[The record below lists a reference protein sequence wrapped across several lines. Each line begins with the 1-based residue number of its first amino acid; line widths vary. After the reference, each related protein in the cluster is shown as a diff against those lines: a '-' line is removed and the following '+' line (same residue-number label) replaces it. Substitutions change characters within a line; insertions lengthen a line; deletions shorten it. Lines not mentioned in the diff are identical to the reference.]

1 MTSVLIFDY
10 DGVLVDSF
18 DLFMKL
24 FLDSCKKHG
33 WKQISTKEEFLSL
46 FHGNMYENMMNLG
59 MNRQDIL
66 DVVLDVKKGLLS
78 HIDELTL
85 FPDLQ
90 ETLEE
95 LATHHILFIS
105 TSNDTDV
112 VKTFLE
118 KRHLTVFEDVF
129 GSDVHPSKIK
139 KIELIKQQHHADDY
153 YYIGDTI
160 GDIIEGKKAGIKT
173 VGVTWGWHTK
183 QQLKDSKPDALIE
196 KVSDLSLITSMIT

>member
-66 DVVLDVKKGLLS
+66 DVVLDVKKGLLD
-78 HIDELTL
+78 HIGDLNL
-85 FPDLQ
+85 FPGLH
-90 ETLEE
+90 ETLKD
-95 LATHHILFIS
+95 LATHHTLLIS

-118 KRHLTVFEDVF
+118 KQHLTVFDEVY

-139 KIELIKQQHHADDY
+139 KIALIKQKYHADDY

-173 VGVTWGWHTK
+173 VGVTWGWHSK
-183 QQLKDSKPDALIE
+183 QQLKDSNPDALIE
-196 KVSDLSLITSMIT
+196 NVGDLTLITSMIA

>member
-59 MNRQDIL
+59 MNRQNIL
-66 DVVLDVKKGLLS
+66 DVVLDVKKGLLG
-78 HIDELTL
+78 HIDDLNL
-85 FPDLQ
+85 FPGLHEILND
-90 ETLEE
+90 
-95 LATHHILFIS
+95 LATHHILLIS

-118 KRHLTVFEDVF
+118 KQHITVFEEVF

-139 KIELIKQQHHADDY
+139 KIALIKKKYHADDY

-160 GDIIEGKKAGIKT
+160 GDIIEGKRAGIKT

-183 QQLKDSKPDALIE
+183 QQLINSNPDALIE
-196 KVSDLSLITSMIT
+196 NIDDLTLITSMIA